1 MTDKIEHQGR
11 VEMVEDGHVR
21 VSIMQQAACVG
32 CKARSMCTSS
42 ENKERIIDVYEPD
55 ALQKRHVGDIVNVCG
70 ALSMGK
76 TAVRLAFGVPVVI
89 IAVWLCV
96 AVVFLHLG
104 EGMSVGILGAVLA
117 VYFYILYMNRGKMA
131 RKFAFWIEDTNK
143 IEDTNN

>member
-1 MTDKIEHQGR
+1 
-11 VEMVEDGHVR
+11 
-21 VSIMQQAACVG
+21 
-32 CKARSMCTSS
+32 
-42 ENKERIIDVYEPD
+42 
-55 ALQKRHVGDIVNVCG
+55 
-70 ALSMGK
+70 MGK